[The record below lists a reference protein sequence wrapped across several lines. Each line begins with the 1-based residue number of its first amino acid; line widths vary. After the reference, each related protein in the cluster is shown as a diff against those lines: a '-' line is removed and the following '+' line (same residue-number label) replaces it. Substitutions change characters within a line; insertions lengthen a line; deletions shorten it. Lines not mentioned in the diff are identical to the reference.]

1 MRGGTVLAAKLSLE
15 FGMACSTGGGTHHAF
30 PDRGSGYCLINDL
43 AVTAEH
49 LLQSG
54 LAEKVLIV
62 DLDVHQ
68 VSALKRMLGDFRISC
83 VIANVIESEMSY
95 QAKYFITPFVTG
107 RWNGVYI

>member
-15 FGMACSTGGGTHHAF
+15 FGLACSTGGGTHHAY

-68 VSALKRMLGDFRISC
+68 VS
-83 VIANVIESEMSY
+83 
-95 QAKYFITPFVTG
+95 
-107 RWNGVYI
+107 